1 MAFSRLTLT
10 AQLEILAVPA
20 EATWRLCAPL
30 NPFLPG
36 WRKLAA
42 RGQLATTTWPET
54 ADAWLSGPAYARR
67 FAKIA
72 RSASGQ
78 APADGAAN
86 AAQEQ
91 FIRMKVASEN
101 LFPLLWANDT

>member
-10 AQLEILAVPA
+10 AQLEVLAVPA
-20 EATWRLCAPL
+20 EASWRLCAPL

-42 RGQLATTTWPET
+42 RGQLATTPWPET
-54 ADAWLSGPAYARR
+54 ADAWLSGAAYAKR
-67 FAKIA
+67 FATITRGSPAK
-72 RSASGQ
+72 
-78 APADGAAN
+78 APAGGAAR

-101 LFPLLWANDT
+101 LFPLLWARDT